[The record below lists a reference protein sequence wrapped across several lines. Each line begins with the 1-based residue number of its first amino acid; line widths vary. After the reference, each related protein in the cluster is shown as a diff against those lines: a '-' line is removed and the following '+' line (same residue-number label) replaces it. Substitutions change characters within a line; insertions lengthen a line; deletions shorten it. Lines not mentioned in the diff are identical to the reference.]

1 MDEQNTANEY
11 LRAKRHLFDTLY
23 DFMNEKQQRAVFAV
37 NGPLLVL
44 AGAGTGKTTVLVN
57 RIGFIL
63 KYGNA
68 YESNQVPADITKEQI
83 AQIDTC
89 AVSGDKEAMAACA
102 QSFAQNV
109 CPPWAVLA
117 ITFTNKA
124 ANEIKERLEKLVG
137 ADAGDIWSGTFHSI
151 CMRILRKYGDRVGY
165 QTGFTIY
172 DANDTKKLLSECL
185 KQLNIDEKQLPIKS
199 VANEIGRAKDKLL
212 GPEEY
217 TAAVGSDFRLG
228 QIAVVYELYQ
238 KKLRD
243 ANALDFDDIIMQTV
257 LLLRA
262 EPEVC
267 DYYQNHFR
275 YVCVD
280 EFQDTNDAQFVLT
293 SLLSGK
299 YHNLMVVGDDDQS
312 IYKFRGATIENILH
326 FDQTYPNARVIK
338 LEQNYR
344 SSKTILKA
352 ANAVIRN
359 NFGRRG
365 KELWCDNDA
374 GEKIVVR
381 KLDNALDEAKY
392 IVDKIMELKIRE
404 KRRYGDFAVLYR
416 TNAQSSALE
425 TVFVK
430 SGIPYRMLGGTRFYD
445 RKEVKDV
452 LSYLCVINNPADD
465 LRLKRIINEPKRKI
479 GDTTVSNLQNIAD
492 YEGVSMFHAMKHAQA
507 YPAIRSNHK
516 LQEFVAVI
524 DQLIDISKTEKLSVL
539 FEQVLKLTGY
549 RQMLINGGQAE
560 AERLENVEELV
571 SNAVQYETEN
581 PEATLSDFLEEIS
594 LVTDIDRYDQN
605 ADAVVFM
612 TIHSAKGLEFPVV
625 FLPGMEENL
634 FPSERSMIN
643 PEELE
648 EERRLA
654 YVAITR
660 AKDRLYA
667 THTRERLQFGRTT
680 FHPRSRFL
688 DEIDESCIQQE
699 YPRGAVPKAANTVE
713 KTTEPQTGT
722 RKNNV
727 NISPEFFSPSDL
739 SSYAGRTRSFD
750 RFEVG
755 DRVSHQAF
763 GLGTVMGVKEM
774 GADLLYEIAF
784 DKVGTKKLMATYA
797 KLRKIKND

>member
-1 MDEQNTANEY
+1 M
-11 LRAKRHLFDTLY
+11 
-23 DFMNEKQQRAVFAV
+23 
-37 NGPLLVL
+37 
-44 AGAGTGKTTVLVN
+44 
-57 RIGFIL
+57 
-63 KYGNA
+63 
-68 YESNQVPADITKEQI
+68 
-83 AQIDTC
+83 
-89 AVSGDKEAMAACA
+89 
-102 QSFAQNV
+102 
-109 CPPWAVLA
+109 
-117 ITFTNKA
+117 
-124 ANEIKERLEKLVG
+124 
-137 ADAGDIWSGTFHSI
+137 
-151 CMRILRKYGDRVGY
+151 
-165 QTGFTIY
+165 
-172 DANDTKKLLSECL
+172 
-185 KQLNIDEKQLPIKS
+185 
-199 VANEIGRAKDKLL
+199 
-212 GPEEY
+212 
-217 TAAVGSDFRLG
+217 
-228 QIAVVYELYQ
+228 
-238 KKLRD
+238 
-243 ANALDFDDIIMQTV
+243 
-257 LLLRA
+257 
-262 EPEVC
+262 
-267 DYYQNHFR
+267 
-275 YVCVD
+275 
-280 EFQDTNDAQFVLT
+280 
-293 SLLSGK
+293 
-299 YHNLMVVGDDDQS
+299 
-312 IYKFRGATIENILH
+312 
-326 FDQTYPNARVIK
+326 
-338 LEQNYR
+338 
-344 SSKTILKA
+344 
-352 ANAVIRN
+352 
-359 NFGRRG
+359 
-365 KELWCDNDA
+365 
-374 GEKIVVR
+374 
-381 KLDNALDEAKY
+381 
-392 IVDKIMELKIRE
+392 
-404 KRRYGDFAVLYR
+404 
-416 TNAQSSALE
+416 
-425 TVFVK
+425 
-430 SGIPYRMLGGTRFYD
+430 
-445 RKEVKDV
+445 
-452 LSYLCVINNPADD
+452 
-465 LRLKRIINEPKRKI
+465 
-479 GDTTVSNLQNIAD
+479 
-492 YEGVSMFHAMKHAQA
+492 
-507 YPAIRSNHK
+507 
-516 LQEFVAVI
+516 I

-713 KTTEPQTGT
+713 KNTEPQTGT